1 MSEFKVIETQEEFN
15 AAISERLKRDREKY
29 AAEFEAQFKEKGWK
43 TPEEVAALTEDL
55 NKQVE
60 KLQNAAA
67 STEKLLAEKDAA
79 IAKGEEYKA
88 ENEKI
93 QIALAAGLKYEQAG
107 RLRGNNADEWKQDAK
122 QLASEFAAYAAG
134 QNQPAPLGSGSSG
147 ESTGEQFANFFN
159 SVLSTT

>member
-29 AAEFEAQFKEKGWK
+29 TAEFETQLKEKGWK

-67 STEKLLAEKDAA
+67 STEKLLAEKDEA
-79 IAKGEEYKA
+79 IAKGEEYRA

-93 QIALAAGLKYEQAG
+93 QIALAAGLKYGQHK
-107 RLRGNNADEWKQDAK
+107 RIQGNNPDEWKEDAK
-122 QLASEFAAYAAG
+122 RFAAEIAEYEAS
-134 QNQPAPLGSGSSG
+134 QNRPAPLGSGSSG

>member
-1 MSEFKVIETQEEFN
+1 MKVILLKDVRGSGKAGDTVNVADGYARNMLLPQGLAVEAN
-15 AAISERLKRDREKY
+15 AKNLNDLAGKKAS
-29 AAEFEAQFKEKGWK
+29 AQHK
-43 TPEEVAALTEDL
+43 LD
-55 NKQVE
+55 VE
-60 KLQNAAA
+60 
-67 STEKLLAEKDAA
+67 
-79 IAKGEEYKA
+79 KA

-107 RLRGNNADEWKQDAK
+107 RLRGSNADEWKQDAK

-134 QNQPAPLGSGSSG
+134 QNQPAPLGDGSSG